1 MMNFFA
7 FALTTP
13 LLFLAS
19 VGPTITEIE
28 GSSFRVTILYDDHSL
43 RGHAKAQIAL
53 VKAAKK
59 HCRGKG
65 KAISSGT
72 LELNNAEPIK
82 KKETLELSE
91 VYSCVLKK

>member
-1 MMNFFA
+1 MINFFA
-7 FALTTP
+7 FSLATS
-13 LLFLAS
+13 LLFLSS

-53 VKAAKK
+53 AKAAKK

-82 KKETLELSE
+82 KKKTLELNE
-91 VYSCVLKK
+91 IYSCVPKK